1 MSNQQYPSPKK
12 ITNGHFHYASM
23 EIKFPFWLSEAKSYD
38 STITQTGRKCLVMRV
53 LWLTHIYLWY
63 KGLLSH
69 TRAQIG
75 LLTVIIA
82 RTMIQISEQIS
93 ECETESGGHGAAR
106 CKETLQTK
114 SCSQVIF
121 FVFLRFT
128 TLCWFRPFNVTRCKQ
143 MLLYVC
149 YRNCVP
155 ALSQCE
161 CRIRQ
166 VKLNSIISLNLN
178 RQLLPLIS
186 LSGFH
191 TFSDTSNSRR
201 RKKVDSFYQTLTIK
215 KGSVLNLTIKKR
227 CISSIQFH

>member
-1 MSNQQYPSPKK
+1 MKQK
-12 ITNGHFHYASM
+12 A
-23 EIKFPFWLSEAKSYD
+23 EA
-38 STITQTGRKCLVMRV
+38 
-53 LWLTHIYLWY
+53 
-63 KGLLSH
+63 
-69 TRAQIG
+69 
-75 LLTVIIA
+75 TV
-82 RTMIQISEQIS
+82 Q
-93 ECETESGGHGAAR
+93 HGA
-106 CKETLQTK
+106 KKHFKLNHVVK
-114 SCSQVIF
+114 LFS
-121 FVFLRFT
+121 
-128 TLCWFRPFNVTRCKQ
+128 LCFFNVTRCKQ